1 MRGRSRSNRVGCD
14 RVGSDMSMPFIANPQ
29 AAADK
34 EARRLCRLAY
44 KTGGTVPYGLSR
56 LLELKLSMKVVLA
69 IYRGAA

>member
-1 MRGRSRSNRVGCD
+1 
-14 RVGSDMSMPFIANPQ
+14 MSMPFIADPQ

-56 LLELKLSMKVVLA
+56 LLELKLSLKVVRA